1 MQSKKRM
8 AQNKWILVFLSIPC
22 FVFAQSDSIPA
33 VNKKRLRGLTIASVA
48 GYSAA
53 LSGLNYLWYKDSNR
67 GSFHFFDD
75 NAEWKQVDKIGHFY
89 SAFYLS
95 YGTSRGLQ
103 WASMPAR
110 KADLIGALAGFAVLV
125 PVEIFDGFSDA
136 YGASTGDLM
145 ADAAGAAFYLGQTR
159 LWHEVRIYPK
169 FSFHRTGY
177 AAQRPDLLG
186 DGLSGEILKDY
197 NGQTYWFSVDMD
209 KFMHFPKWLN
219 LAAGYGAQGMLY
231 ARVEQNIA
239 AGYAPPYRQ
248 YYLAMDFDLSA
259 IKTRSKVVKT
269 LIFIANMVK
278 LPAPTVEFSSHH
290 GTRFHVLYF

>member
-1 MQSKKRM
+1 MVRS
-8 AQNKWILVFLSIPC
+8 KWIAIFLLAPSLLL
-22 FVFAQSDSIPA
+22 AQSDSIPA
-33 VNKKRLRGLTIASVA
+33 VNKKRLRAFTITSIA

-53 LSGLNYLWYKDSNR
+53 LTGLNYLWYKDSNR
-67 GSFHFFDD
+67 ESFHFFND

-103 WASMPAR
+103 WSRMPAR

-125 PVEIFDGFSDA
+125 PVEIFDGFSDE
-136 YGASTGDLM
+136 YGASTGDLI

-159 LWHEVRIYPK
+159 LWNEVRIYPK

-177 AAQRPDLLG
+177 APQRPDLLG
-186 DGLSGEILKDY
+186 EGLSGEILKDY
-197 NGQTYWFSVDMD
+197 NGQTYWFSADMD
-209 KFMHFPKWLN
+209 KFMRFPKWLN
-219 LAAGYGAQGMLY
+219 IAVGYGAQGMLY
-231 ARVEQNIA
+231 ARDNQNIA

-248 YYLAMDFDLSA
+248 YYLALDFDLSA

-278 LPAPTVEFSSHH
+278 LPAPTVEFSSH
-290 GTRFHVLYF
+290 GTRFHAFYF